1 MKIKTEYRCQ
11 FSSHQ
16 ISKYFLKWWH
26 EVVRVLV
33 WEMLTGMWADGS
45 VIRTVPLKDNLA
57 VPIKTAPV
65 YSFDAAIAFL
75 WTYLTDIPAA
85 VENGMQYKLIHSVV
99 CKQFKYSSIEGQF
112 REWQIYIIEY
122 YTAIKRIRKLSVCGC
137 DIMSK
142 ISS

>member
-1 MKIKTEYRCQ
+1 MKIKTEFRCQ
-11 FSSHQ
+11 FPPHQ
-16 ISKYFLKWWH
+16 ISQYFLKWWH
-26 EVVRVLV
+26 ELVRVLV

-45 VIRTVPLKDNLA
+45 AIRTDPLKDNLA

-75 WTYLTDIPAA
+75 WTYLTDTPAA

-99 CKQFKYSSIEGQF
+99 CKQFKYSSVESQF

-122 YTAIKRIRKLSVCGC
+122 YTAIKRMRKLSVCGC
-137 DIMSK
+137 GIMSK